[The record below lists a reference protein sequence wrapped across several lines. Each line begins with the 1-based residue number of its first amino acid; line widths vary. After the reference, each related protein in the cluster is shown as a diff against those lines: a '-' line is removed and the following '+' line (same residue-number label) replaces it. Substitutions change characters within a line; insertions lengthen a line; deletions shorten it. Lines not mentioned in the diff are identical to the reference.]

1 MTPIWYGMSPPVLY
15 PGQKATLLVNP
26 GGAPWRQ
33 LAGTFLRMVDVKLDD
48 VELDM
53 NPFTDEEVVN

>member
-33 LAGTFLRMVDVKLDD
+33 LSGTFLRMIDVKLTTRDFYEQLVTD
-48 VELDM
+48 V
-53 NPFTDEEVVN
+53 N